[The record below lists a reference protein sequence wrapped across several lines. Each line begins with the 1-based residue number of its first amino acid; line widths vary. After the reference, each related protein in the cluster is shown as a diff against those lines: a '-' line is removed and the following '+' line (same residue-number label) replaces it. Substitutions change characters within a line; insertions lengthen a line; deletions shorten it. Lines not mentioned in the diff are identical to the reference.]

1 MAPPLQ
7 TGVGMRSLRLLAP
20 LLVASACAGSADEDI
35 DMFSFD
41 DYADG
46 KVDTGYLGSRAAEME
61 ATFSAK
67 LRVPLPGK
75 SAAELQAM
83 ADKLKTAPTDY
94 SVHDVVAQVSTH
106 AKFARNA
113 LRAAKYNL
121 NLESGEPTFTA
132 VTVEAGGLLLEYTL
146 KVESLVKYKDLE
158 AMNLTPA
165 SLVGQQIDMKLPLV
179 IDGLHQRAG
188 TKCSSDFDA
197 NGAAVPDADLRPDN
211 LFYYWHPERSGCT
224 LGASD
229 LAQGSYKITSSNQQ
243 TSVYPE
249 YDQLVADGKLTMVQ
263 IFGQIEH
270 GDLSDDDWGW
280 RSYQDIKRLLEGQG
294 FRVTKT
300 YPDKKGVRM
309 TKRMPKGLEV
319 EIDMLTPVSFADHV
333 DRELSNAAFRDAIRS
348 HEIVYYA
355 GHAFYGSLTVLDEPT
370 AYPASTYQIIFMD
383 ACWSYA
389 YYTKQVFR
397 NKATAD
403 DATGWKYTDVINNTE
418 PGITGSERTAHQ
430 LWMNVFAGADAKHGG
445 ATARRYSW
453 NNLIQYMNE
462 HAQRRADARGENNP
476 EIYGVSGV
484 KTNTFKP

>member
-1 MAPPLQ
+1 M
-7 TGVGMRSLRLLAP
+7 SLSRLLAAS
-20 LLVASACAGSADEDI
+20 LLVASACASSGESEDI
-35 DMFSFD
+35 DMFGFD
-41 DYADG
+41 EFADG
-46 KVDTGYLGSRAAEME
+46 KVDTGYLGSRAAELE
-61 ATFSAK
+61 ATFSSK

-83 ADKLKTAPTDY
+83 AEKLKSTPTDY
-94 SVHDVVAQVSTH
+94 ALTDVVSAVSTH

-121 NLESGEPTFTA
+121 NLESGEPVFSV
-132 VTVEAGGLLLEYTL
+132 VTVESGALLVEYTL

-158 AMNLTPA
+158 AMMLTPA
-165 SLVGQQIDMKLPLV
+165 SLVGQQIDMKLPLS
-179 IDGLHQRAG
+179 IDRLRERVG
-188 TKCSSDFDA
+188 TKCSSDFDD
-197 NGAAVPDADLRPDN
+197 NGAAVPDGDLRADN
-211 LFYYWHPERSGCT
+211 LFYYWHPERPGCT
-224 LGASD
+224 LTGDQLASS
-229 LAQGSYKITSSNQQ
+229 SYKITSSNTQ

-249 YDQLVADGKLTMVQ
+249 YDKLAADGKITMVQ

-270 GDLSDDDWGW
+270 GDLSPNDWGFL
-280 RSYQDIKRLLEGQG
+280 SYNDIKRLLEAQG

-300 YPDKKGVRM
+300 FPDKKGVRLEK
-309 TKRMPKGLEV
+309 TMPRGLKI

-333 DRELSNAAFRDAIRS
+333 DRELSNAAFREAMKS

-370 AYPASTYQIIFMD
+370 AYPQDTYQIMFMD

-397 NKATAD
+397 NRATAAD
-403 DATGWKYTDVINNTE
+403 PTGWALTDVVNNTE

-430 LWMNVFAGADAKHGG
+430 LWMNVFAGADAKFGG
-445 ATARRYSW
+445 ISTKRYSW
-453 NNLIQYMNE
+453 NNLIKYMNE

-484 KTNTFKP
+484 KTNAFKP

>member
-1 MAPPLQ
+1 
-7 TGVGMRSLRLLAP
+7 
-20 LLVASACAGSADEDI
+20 
-35 DMFSFD
+35 MFSFD
-41 DYADG
+41 DFADG

-61 ATFSAK
+61 ATFSSK

-75 SAAELQAM
+75 TAAELQAM
-83 ADKLKTAPTDY
+83 AEKLKASPTDY
-94 SVHDVVAQVSTH
+94 ELRDVTTAVSTH

-121 NLESGEPTFTA
+121 NLESGEPVFST
-132 VTVEAGGLLLEYTL
+132 VTVETEALLVEYTL

-179 IDGLHQRAG
+179 VDGLHERVG
-188 TKCSSDFDA
+188 VKCSSDFDA
-197 NGAAVPDADLRPDN
+197 NGAAVPAGDLRPDN

-224 LGASD
+224 LTEAD
-229 LAQGSYKITSSNQQ
+229 LAPSAYKVTSSNAQ

-270 GDLSDDDWGW
+270 GDLSDSDWGW
-280 RSYQDIKRLLEGQG
+280 HSYNDIKRILESGG
-294 FRVTKT
+294 FKVTKT
-300 YPDKKGVRM
+300 YPDKKGVRLEK
-309 TKRMPKGLEV
+309 TMPKGLKV

-333 DRELSNAAFRDAIRS
+333 DRDQSNAAFRDAIRS
-348 HEIVYYA
+348 HELVYYA

-370 AYPASTYQIIFMD
+370 AYPMDTYQIIFMD

-397 NKATAD
+397 NKATASD
-403 DATGWKYTDVINNTE
+403 PNGWKFTDVLNNTE
-418 PGITGSERTAHQ
+418 PGITGSERTAHEM
-430 LWMNVFAGADAKHGG
+430 WKNVFAGADAKFGG
-445 ATARRYSW
+445 LSTKRYSW
-453 NNLIQYMNE
+453 NNLIKYMNE
-462 HAQRRADARGENNP
+462 HAQRRAEARGEDNA

-484 KTNTFKP
+484 RTNAFKP

>member
-1 MAPPLQ
+1 MAPALQ
-7 TGVGMRSLRLLAP
+7 SGTRMRSLRLLAP
-20 LLVASACAGSADEDI
+20 LLIAACAGSAEEDI

-41 DYADG
+41 DFADG

-61 ATFSAK
+61 ASFTSK

-75 SAAELQAM
+75 TQAELESIATT
-83 ADKLKTAPTDY
+83 LKTNPTDY
-94 SVHDVVAQVSTH
+94 SIREVVTQVSTH

-132 VTVEAGGLLLEYTL
+132 VTVETGALVLEYTL

-158 AMNLTPA
+158 AMSLTPA
-165 SLVGQQIDMKLPLV
+165 SLVGQQIEMKLPLV
-179 IDGLHQRAG
+179 IDGLHARVG

-197 NGAAVPDADLRPDN
+197 NGAAVPADDLRPDN

-224 LGASD
+224 LSPAD
-229 LAQGSYKITSSNQQ
+229 LASGTYKISSAHAQ

-249 YDQLVADGKLTMVQ
+249 YDKLVADGKVTMVQ

-270 GDLSDDDWGW
+270 GELKDNDWGFL
-280 RSYQDIKRLLEGQG
+280 SYNDIKRLLEGQG
-294 FRVTKT
+294 FRVVQTLPDRKGAKLAKT
-300 YPDKKGVRM
+300 
-309 TKRMPKGLEV
+309 MPNGLKVEV
-319 EIDMLTPVSFADHV
+319 TMLTPIQFADTV
-333 DRELSNAAFRDAIRS
+333 DREKANAAFREAIKG
-348 HEIVYYA
+348 HELVYYA

-370 AYPASTYQIIFMD
+370 AYPASTYQVIFMD

-403 DATGWKYTDVINNTE
+403 DPTGWKFTDVVNNTE

-430 LWMNVFAGADAKHGG
+430 LWMNVLAGADAKFGG
-445 ATARRYSW
+445 LSARRYSW
-453 NNLIQYMNE
+453 NNLIKYMNE

-484 KTNTFKP
+484 RTNAFRP

>member
-1 MAPPLQ
+1 
-7 TGVGMRSLRLLAP
+7 MRLSQLLAAS
-20 LLVASACAGSADEDI
+20 LLVASACATSGESEDI

-41 DYADG
+41 DFADG
-46 KVDTGYLGSRAAEME
+46 KVDTGYLGSRAAELE
-61 ATFSAK
+61 ATFSSK

-83 ADKLKTAPTDY
+83 ADKLKTSPTDY
-94 SVHDVVAQVSTH
+94 ELRDVTAAVSTH

-113 LRAAKYNL
+113 LRAAKFNL
-121 NLESGEPTFTA
+121 NLEGGEPTFTA
-132 VTVEAGGLLLEYTL
+132 VTVESGGLLVEYTL

-179 IDGLHQRAG
+179 IDGLHERVG
-188 TKCSSDFDA
+188 VKCSSDFDA
-197 NGAAVPDADLRPDN
+197 NGAAVPAADLRPDN
-211 LFYYWHPERSGCT
+211 LFYYWHPERAGCS
-224 LGASD
+224 LGAAD
-229 LAQGSYKITSSNQQ
+229 LAPSSYKVTSSSMQK
-243 TSVYPE
+243 SVYPE
-249 YDQLVADGKLTMVQ
+249 YDRLVADGKISMVQ

-270 GDLSDDDWGW
+270 GDLQQNDWGFM
-280 RSYQDIKRLLEGQG
+280 SFNDIKRLLEGQG

-300 YPDKKGVRM
+300 YPNKHGVRLEK
-309 TKRMPKGLEV
+309 TMPKGLKV
-319 EIDMLTPVSFADHV
+319 EIDMLTPVQFADTV
-333 DRELSNAAFRDAIRS
+333 DRELSNAAFREAMKS

-370 AYPASTYQIIFMD
+370 AYMQDAYQIIFMD

-397 NKATAD
+397 NKATATD
-403 DATGWKYTDVINNTE
+403 PTGMLNTDVVNNTE

-430 LWMNVFAGADAKHGG
+430 LWMNVFAGADAKFGG
-445 ATARRYSW
+445 FSARRYSW
-453 NNLIQYMNE
+453 NNLTKYMNE

-484 KTNTFKP
+484 HTNVFKP

>member
-1 MAPPLQ
+1 
-7 TGVGMRSLRLLAP
+7 
-20 LLVASACAGSADEDI
+20 
-35 DMFSFD
+35 MFSFD
-41 DYADG
+41 DFADG

-61 ATFSAK
+61 ATFSSK
-67 LRVPLPGK
+67 VRVPLPGK
-75 SAAELQAM
+75 TAAELQAM
-83 ADKLKTAPTDY
+83 ADKLKTTPTDY
-94 SVHDVVAQVSTH
+94 SLNEVATAVSTH

-113 LRAAKYNL
+113 LRAAKFNL
-121 NLESGEPTFTA
+121 NLEGGEPAYSA
-132 VTVEAGGLLLEYTL
+132 VTVEAEALLVEYSL

-158 AMNLTPA
+158 AMMLTPA
-165 SLVGQQIDMKLPLV
+165 ALVGQQIDMKLPLV
-179 IDGLHQRAG
+179 INGLHERVG
-188 TKCSSDFDA
+188 TKCSSDFDS
-197 NGAAVPDADLRPDN
+197 NGAEVPAADLRPDN
-211 LFYYWHPERSGCT
+211 LFYYWHPERSGCP
-224 LGASD
+224 LGAAD
-229 LAQGSYKITSSNQQ
+229 LAPGSYKVTSSNAQ

-249 YDQLVADGKLTMVQ
+249 YDKLTADGKISMVQ

-270 GDLSDDDWGW
+270 GDLSDSDWGW
-280 RSYQDIKRLLEGQG
+280 HSYNDIKRLLEGQG

-300 YPDKKGVRM
+300 YPDKKGVRLEK
-309 TKRMPKGLEV
+309 TMPKGLKV

-370 AYPASTYQIIFMD
+370 AYPTDTYQIIFMD

-397 NKATAD
+397 NKATAAD
-403 DATGWKYTDVINNTE
+403 PTGWKFTDVVNNTE

-430 LWMNVFAGADAKHGG
+430 LWMNVFSGADAKFGG
-445 ATARRYSW
+445 LSATRYSW
-453 NNLIQYMNE
+453 NNLIKYMNE

-484 KTNTFKP
+484 RTNAFKP